1 MRLQG
6 YSIVLGRGRPAS
18 SERPLTCLET
28 PKKWSLHTVFA
39 AHFFARCSPQSVNV
53 LVESNNLPPC
63 YYEQNPRND
72 KEDSC
77 PMVSDVLY

>member
-18 SERPLTCLET
+18 SERPLTCIET
-28 PKKWSLHTVFA
+28 PKKWSE
-39 AHFFARCSPQSVNV
+39 ARCSPQSVNV